1 MPSARKKHRSPGKA
15 ANPRSASISPNSNMA
30 VMDQHLR
37 PSSNRQK
44 KKAASSSSRRNKKRE
59 VSPQHFNFASES
71 RQPGTF
77 HIKSPRSEDA
87 DDVASYDSLNNVGV
101 CQDEREGLASLLNC
115 AALSPKEGDE
125 RADVVSEDED
135 DLFEFFEEDKKKMEA
150 HKENEAALSKE
161 IAKSFSCCS
170 GEEHEET
177 PVKQKGVLSPVS
189 LADDDVTDE
198 DTATHT
204 AGDTVEGNTYTD
216 EDTAGDGTFTTY
228 GEEETLEETLPT
240 IEKASSKSKK
250 SKSGKSKLSDDL
262 EPKKAKKSVTI
273 IQARDEVHE
282 YTVVTPHNSGL
293 RTNSDSM
300 IPDDESEASM
310 LVLMRY
316 IGCTSTA
323 YGEAKPVPVRVRVT
337 MSEDRS
343 YFGSESDDD
352 TTISGW
358 TQESFRMTRN
368 GTYDEE
374 GVELTIEEFLS
385 PSMRLTRSVSVDEGI
400 VLSGAAAS
408 VEDIASLVR
417 SQSDPADDG
426 CPSDEEI
433 SKRPLDENM
442 GDDNKSSSSE
452 HEASIEPH
460 KKPKQKTTKKDHS
473 PIGAKKHVDK
483 HKIECLKV
491 DASASQKV
499 SSQTASAKK
508 PKRALAERERELD
521 ITVKTHTPVLE
532 RDTLVEQDPSP
543 VTDKKSHTKQKTCL
557 EVDASAS
564 QQVISPATIAKNFL
578 ASTGDAKSNSPVTS
592 PATEAKNYLASSSK
606 PSVLRT
612 TLVSTTTKGDETKAI
627 SPASQAK
634 AFLAHPSKTEPVVSH
649 KSIKNA
655 KSNLAASALLEIKTS
670 TADEKKQGSAK
681 KPAKKHPVDDL
692 IQAYLSTPRNSKMD
706 NDALISAMSPT
717 TLKSPSVQ
725 MLLNSNLLS
734 PSAKANSITP
744 TGLVTPKANNVS
756 PSPPKK
762 KSELSRAPVKTT
774 MTPIEKRLSNR
785 NALPPIETYDSMTN
799 MQIDDINSPISPVSA
814 ISEGT
819 NDDTI
824 NTDALISMARGRRG
838 IVPSASEMSSV
849 AKKPTPKEPP
859 LFAAI
864 DEGSNESS
872 TKASKESSTTTEV
885 SMTEK
890 AAVTKKATPKASN
903 VRVKSKQAGQR
914 KNKKSQ
920 RIVVKKNKAAD
931 PPENSSSFD
940 KNEITKENKRSLSPQ
955 NAIETSR
962 EMKEPATVVASL
974 DENARD
980 PPPLTP
986 CRQSVQEVDALLSKT
1001 RIWLAEHNRSK
1012 ASNVNLGSK
1021 VDIQR
1026 KTNSNLTASTSE
1038 LTIRE
1043 QLEALK
1049 VRQTKDRTRQCMSK
1063 AMG

>member
-1 MPSARKKHRSPGKA
+1 MPSARKKHRSPGKTA
-15 ANPRSASISPNSNMA
+15 KPRSASFSSNSNMA
-30 VMDQHLR
+30 VIDQHPQ
-37 PSSNRQK
+37 PSSSRQK
-44 KKAASSSSRRNKKRE
+44 KKAASPSSQRNKKRE

-77 HIKSPRSEDA
+77 HINSPRSEDA

-101 CQDEREGLASLLNC
+101 CQDEREGLAALLNC

-150 HKENEAALSKE
+150 LKENKEALSKE

-228 GEEETLEETLPT
+228 GEEETLEESLPT

-250 SKSGKSKLSDDL
+250 SKSGKSKPSDDL

-374 GVELTIEEFLS
+374 GVELTIEEFLP

-433 SKRPLDENM
+433 SKRPLNENV
-442 GDDNKSSSSE
+442 GDDNKSSSSD
-452 HEASIEPH
+452 EASIEPH

-483 HKIECLKV
+483 QKTECLKV

-499 SSQTASAKK
+499 TSQTASAKK
-508 PKRALAERERELD
+508 PKRALAKQELD
-521 ITVKTHTPVLE
+521 ITVKTDSPVLE
-532 RDTLVEQDPSP
+532 RDTLVEQDRSP

-564 QQVISPATIAKNFL
+564 QQVISPATMAKNFL
-578 ASTGDAKSNSPVTS
+578 TSTGDATSNSPVTS

-606 PSVLRT
+606 PSGLRA
-612 TLVSTTTKGDETKAI
+612 TLVSTTTKGDETKAM

-634 AFLAHPSKTEPVVSH
+634 AFLAHPSKTEPVVPH
-649 KSIKNA
+649 QSIA
-655 KSNLAASALLEIKTS
+655 KSNLATSALLEIKTS

-725 MLLNSNLLS
+725 MLLDSNLLS

-756 PSPPKK
+756 PGPPKK
-762 KSELSRAPVKTT
+762 KSELTRAPVKTT

-785 NALPPIETYDSMTN
+785 NALPPIETYGSMTN
-799 MQIDDINSPISPVSA
+799 MQINDINSPISPVSA

-838 IVPSASEMSSV
+838 IVPSASDMSSV

-903 VRVKSKQAGQR
+903 VRIKSKQASQR

-920 RIVVKKNKAAD
+920 RIVEKNKAAD

-962 EMKEPATVVASL
+962 EMKEPVRVVASL

-1012 ASNVNLGSK
+1012 ASNVNLGTK

-1026 KTNSNLTASTSE
+1026 KTTSNLTTSTSE

-1049 VRQTKDRTRQCMSK
+1049 ARQTKDRTRQCMSK